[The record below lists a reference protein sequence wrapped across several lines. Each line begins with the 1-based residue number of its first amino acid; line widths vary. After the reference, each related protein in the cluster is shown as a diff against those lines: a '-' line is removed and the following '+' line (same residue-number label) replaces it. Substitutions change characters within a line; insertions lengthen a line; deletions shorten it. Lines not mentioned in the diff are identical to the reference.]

1 MGGMRALEWAATYP
15 ERVRRLLL
23 LASPAASSAQQIAWA
38 APQLHAIRS
47 DPYWHGGDYY
57 DRPGPGPV
65 TGMGIARRIAHIT
78 YRGATEFD
86 ERFGRNPQDGEDPM
100 AGGRFAVESYLDH
113 HAVKLARRFDA
124 GSYVV
129 LTQAMNTHDVGR
141 GRGGVAQA
149 LRRVTA
155 RTMVAG
161 VSSDFLYPLAQQQE
175 LADGIPGA
183 DEVRVIESASGHD
196 GFLTEIDQVS
206 VLIKELLA
214 Q

>member
-1 MGGMRALEWAATYP
+1 
-15 ERVRRLLL
+15 
-23 LASPAASSAQQIAWA
+23 
-38 APQLHAIRS
+38 
-47 DPYWHGGDYY
+47 
-57 DRPGPGPV
+57 
-65 TGMGIARRIAHIT
+65 MGIARRIAHIT